1 MLQKRPHE
9 PGLVGGEIV
18 ENDVDLLAGWA
29 QGNDFLQKG
38 NEVLTSMA
46 CGGLSMDTARGSIQ
60 CCIQRERSMPVV
72 FEPMALDAAR
82 RKRQNRIAP
91 IKCLNRRLLINAE
104 YRGMLRRVQIQ
115 PDNVRGFSLEVRISR
130 RS

>member
-38 NEVLTSMA
+38 NEVLTGVA
-46 CGGLSMDTARGSIQ
+46 CSGLTMDTARGSLQ
-60 CCIQRERSMPVV
+60 RSTQREGSVPVV
-72 FEPMALDAAR
+72 FEPIALDVAR
-82 RKRQNRIAP
+82 GSGRT
-91 IKCLNRRLLINAE
+91 
-104 YRGMLRRVQIQ
+104 G
-115 PDNVRGFSLEVRISR
+115 SSR
-130 RS
+130 SSA